1 MVSNLCAQDPI
12 DDLGDRVRVI
22 FQGRCVGCHGPDV
35 SKPKGKFGFVTDLA
49 RVAEKYGG
57 GGSLDDSD
65 LWGYLTG
72 APKLMPPPES
82 ESGPLTAEE
91 MAIVRWWLTA
101 GTPEPLRGGSSD
113 GTVSTPTRA
122 AAPPEEAAE
131 FATKVFGRSH
141 VVLVH
146 FPIGLLLAAAL
157 AEFLRVMSRNPH
169 LPTVVRFCLLLGTL
183 GACAAAA
190 SGWVLSEVDGVTGS
204 DVDTHRWFGVGSAVG
219 SLVVLILERLGASR
233 GGGLL
238 TLYRI
243 ALFALAAAVGWTGHL
258 GGTLV
263 HGAGHLGF

>member
-1 MVSNLCAQDPI
+1 
-12 DDLGDRVRVI
+12 
-22 FQGRCVGCHGPDV
+22 
-35 SKPKGKFGFVTDLA
+35 
-49 RVAEKYGG
+49 
-57 GGSLDDSD
+57 
-65 LWGYLTG
+65 
-72 APKLMPPPES
+72 
-82 ESGPLTAEE
+82 
-91 MAIVRWWLTA
+91 
-101 GTPEPLRGGSSD
+101 
-113 GTVSTPTRA
+113 
-122 AAPPEEAAE
+122 
-131 FATKVFGRSH
+131 
-141 VVLVH
+141 VH

-157 AEFLRVMSRNPH
+157 AEFLRAISRNPH

-183 GACAAAA
+183 GACAAAT

-243 ALFALAAAVGWTGHL
+243 ALFALAAGVGWTGHL